1 MTEFRHAS
9 TGLPVFEGPPVSEAV
24 SLQAVQWLVALQAC
38 DAGEDTQASWRRWR
52 ADHPDH
58 ERAWRH
64 IEACGLHLRDL
75 PAPLA
80 HGALQP
86 RHSRARG
93 RRQAMKLLALAAFTG
108 SSAWWIQGGDWR
120 EWSADHRTATGERQA
135 LTLADGTRIHLNTAS
150 AIDVRFDASQRL
162 LRLLGGEVLV
172 TTASDPQ
179 ARPFLVETAQGRLR
193 ALGTRFAVRQRD
205 GASHVAVYEGAVEVR
220 PANAPQ
226 AVRILAA
233 GEQAGFDRLAVDVP
247 QPADELAAAWSTG
260 LLAARDMPLT
270 DFIAELARHRRGRLA
285 CDPALASLRVSGMY
299 PLDDTDRVLDML
311 VRTQPIE
318 LTGFGRYWLTVRAR
332 QNRT

>member
-38 DAGEDTQASWRRWR
+38 EAGEDTQASWRRWR

-150 AIDVRFDASQRL
+150 AIDVRFDVSQRL

-193 ALGTRFAVRQRD
+193 GGGPR
-205 GASHVAVYEGAVEVR
+205 GWVR
-220 PANAPQ
+220 PRGGAPP
-226 AVRILAA
+226 V
-233 GEQAGFDRLAVDVP
+233 AGF
-247 QPADELAAAWSTG
+247 
-260 LLAARDMPLT
+260 
-270 DFIAELARHRRGRLA
+270 
-285 CDPALASLRVSGMY
+285 
-299 PLDDTDRVLDML
+299 
-311 VRTQPIE
+311 
-318 LTGFGRYWLTVRAR
+318 
-332 QNRT
+332 

>member
-1 MTEFRHAS
+1 M
-9 TGLPVFEGPPVSEAV
+9 
-24 SLQAVQWLVALQAC
+24 
-38 DAGEDTQASWRRWR
+38 
-52 ADHPDH
+52 
-58 ERAWRH
+58 
-64 IEACGLHLRDL
+64 
-75 PAPLA
+75 
-80 HGALQP
+80 
-86 RHSRARG
+86 
-93 RRQAMKLLALAAFTG
+93 
-108 SSAWWIQGGDWR
+108 
-120 EWSADHRTATGERQA
+120 
-135 LTLADGTRIHLNTAS
+135 
-150 AIDVRFDASQRL
+150 
-162 LRLLGGEVLV
+162 
-172 TTASDPQ
+172 
-179 ARPFLVETAQGRLR
+179 
-193 ALGTRFAVRQRD
+193 RQRD

-233 GEQAGFDRLAVDVP
+233 GEQAGFDRLAVDAP

-332 QNRT
+332 QSRT